1 MALKLNG
8 KEMVAWIP
16 EQKDIGIS
24 KTAKIELSII
34 APSNDKAGKLASHI
48 QKKIYWHFKY
58 CKN

>member
-1 MALKLNG
+1 MALQLNG

-34 APSNDKAGKLASHI
+34 APSNDKAGT
-48 QKKIYWHFKY
+48 
-58 CKN
+58 